1 MSPDPAESKLLDYST
16 LSTPLANQ
24 VIGSIKADITSTA
37 NTAGESALGDVIADA
52 QVAATSSATTG
63 NAVVAMTNPGGIRT
77 DLLND
82 AATLGRKT
90 EGERQ
95 AALECAR

>member
-24 VIGSIKADITSTA
+24 VIGSIKADTTTA
-37 NTAGESALGDVIADA
+37 NTAGESALGDVIAEA
-52 QVAATSSATTG
+52 QLAATSSATTG